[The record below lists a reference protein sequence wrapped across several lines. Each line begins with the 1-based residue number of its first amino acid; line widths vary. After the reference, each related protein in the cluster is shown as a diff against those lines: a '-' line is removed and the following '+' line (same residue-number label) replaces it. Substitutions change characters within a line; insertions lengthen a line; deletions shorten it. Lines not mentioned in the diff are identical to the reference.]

1 MEETILLEFQVD
13 QSQAQKDLEKT
24 EKALLDTKKAQQELQ
39 TQYKKGEISQE
50 QYIKE
55 NLKLQNTLKKE
66 GEQKR
71 TLTKLIETENNSRN
85 AQKILISQLTKE
97 YDNLDRSTAAGIKR
111 EKELTEQLKS
121 LNEQVTKSSK
131 SAGLFKDQIGNYP
144 QAFGEAAK
152 SINVAGVSVGDMGSK
167 LMSLAG
173 PAGIATTAV
182 GVIGALGAA
191 YANSAAG
198 ARDLDF
204 AQNLLGVSA
213 GILSERFADVLGAGD
228 EQIGM
233 FSRLTGAFLAYI
245 DASLAG
251 EAALKAAALERLKD
265 LEISR
270 AFAAGDAKES
280 ERKAELQR
288 RIRDDEKKSNDERL
302 KAAEQINS
310 LLETSGQRTKIIIQ
324 AQIDAIKE
332 STVNYNL
339 NREAQLKVAQLTA
352 EIADKEEEITGKLT
366 ENVNARNQILEAIR
380 AAAELEKTSQRLSGP
395 GTDLG
400 TPSASG
406 VTLVQPKS
414 AQDAAVE
421 AQKTFA
427 DDLLKVNK
435 DFYDKD
441 VAAKQ
446 KSVDLK
452 NQIEKN
458 NLAVVNSIAA
468 GAASL
473 FDEQTTA
480 YKVFASAS
488 TLISTYSAAQ
498 KAYEAAFLPVPTVAS
513 PALGAAFA
521 AVAVASGLANVA
533 RINGVEFAEGGYTG
547 SGGKYEPAGIV
558 HKGEYV
564 VPQSVNY
571 SPAAQPHI
579 RALEGMRKGYADGGF
594 VTSQNISS
602 SQQALITANA
612 LKNLPPVVA
621 SWTEGRTVGRR
632 LEFREQLSKL

>member
-1 MEETILLEFQVD
+1 MEETVLLEFQVD

-39 TQYKKGEISQE
+39 TQYKKGEVSQE

-66 GEQKR
+66 SEQKK

-251 EAALKAAALERLKD
+251 
-265 LEISR
+265 
-270 AFAAGDAKES
+270 
-280 ERKAELQR
+280 
-288 RIRDDEKKSNDERL
+288 
-302 KAAEQINS
+302 
-310 LLETSGQRTKIIIQ
+310 
-324 AQIDAIKE
+324 
-332 STVNYNL
+332 
-339 NREAQLKVAQLTA
+339 
-352 EIADKEEEITGKLT
+352 
-366 ENVNARNQILEAIR
+366 
-380 AAAELEKTSQRLSGP
+380 
-395 GTDLG
+395 
-400 TPSASG
+400 
-406 VTLVQPKS
+406 
-414 AQDAAVE
+414 
-421 AQKTFA
+421 
-427 DDLLKVNK
+427 
-435 DFYDKD
+435 
-441 VAAKQ
+441 
-446 KSVDLK
+446 
-452 NQIEKN
+452 
-458 NLAVVNSIAA
+458 
-468 GAASL
+468 
-473 FDEQTTA
+473 
-480 YKVFASAS
+480 
-488 TLISTYSAAQ
+488 
-498 KAYEAAFLPVPTVAS
+498 
-513 PALGAAFA
+513 
-521 AVAVASGLANVA
+521 
-533 RINGVEFAEGGYTG
+533 
-547 SGGKYEPAGIV
+547 
-558 HKGEYV
+558 
-564 VPQSVNY
+564 
-571 SPAAQPHI
+571 
-579 RALEGMRKGYADGGF
+579 
-594 VTSQNISS
+594 
-602 SQQALITANA
+602 
-612 LKNLPPVVA
+612 
-621 SWTEGRTVGRR
+621 
-632 LEFREQLSKL
+632 